1 MSPAIVDKDKK
12 RQDLIEAA
20 LMVFSKLGYAAAS
33 MDKIG
38 EAAGVGK
45 STIYEY
51 FESKA
56 DVFIAAFEAWIDQMC
71 FRMTSLMSKT
81 SDPIEKLFIV
91 ATLTN
96 EIGSAETPGNRMY
109 LEMVDQM
116 HDETGVLYHQWNLV
130 DGKAA
135 NIRRILTDVLLHG
148 ISTGVFKATIA
159 RDVEQIVI
167 NIMGC
172 IDGLLFNNLL
182 GNKHFNLK
190 WQVEFYL
197 RNLIAA
203 LQLSPSSINEPG
215 GWIEKS

>member
-20 LMVFSKLGYAAAS
+20 LAVFSKLGYAAAS

-51 FESKA
+51 FESKT
-56 DVFIAAFEAWIDQMC
+56 DVFIAAFEAWIDQIC
-71 FRMTSLMSKT
+71 HRMTNLMSKT
-81 SDPIEKLFIV
+81 SDPIEKLSVITTL
-91 ATLTN
+91 ATET
-96 EIGSAETPGNRMY
+96 GSSETSGNRMY

-130 DGKAA
+130 DGKTAD
-135 NIRRILTDVLLHG
+135 IRRILTDVLLEG

-159 RDVEQIVI
+159 RDVEQIGL

-172 IDGLLFNNLL
+172 LDGLLFNTLL

-190 WQVEFYL
+190 WQVDFYL

-203 LQLSPSSINEPG
+203 LRTSHAPEKEPG
-215 GWIEKS
+215 GLKDAS